1 MSDLDLDI
9 QHYSISD
16 MERFFRLNPK
26 KKYDAADIELR
37 EYEIRE
43 QLLSSGH
50 IHKSLKRDLIAFLKD
65 VKERIIEEKCKK
77 VTITTPYVPLD
88 SMVNPKDYPKVPYPS
103 SNVREQDIIAPTSTP
118 YIYTQNT
125 EFLPG
130 TLNPISKRTL
140 SRCISIDTRFRES
153 PYSTS
158 SSDFGLNIPNKI
170 QKVLSM
176 QLVSLELC
184 TDSLYNIS
192 AVLQNNYLNISVV
205 FREEELQEN
214 QSFTNTFVLPDGHYS
229 AEHLICLLNTLFQNK
244 LEEAFSLICW
254 KLDTDSQRVILES
267 TSEAI
272 VSISLDFTVDIHG
285 QSDKNTSDYF
295 NKLGRVLGF
304 TRRKYSGEC
313 EYLGET
319 AICPNYAFSYF
330 FLDIED
336 FQNHYSPSFV
346 SVFSKIA
353 MPNSVLAR
361 ISDFDRKG
369 GKDLTIV
376 SEPRTYF
383 GAIDITRLNIRLL
396 NAYGQVLDMNGAD
409 FSFCLLLNV
418 VYDF

>member
-9 QHYSISD
+9 QNYSLSD
-16 MERFFRLNPK
+16 MERFFRLNAK
-26 KKYDAADIELR
+26 KKYSAADIELR

-50 IHKSLKRDLIAFLKD
+50 IHKGLKRDLITFLKE
-65 VKERIIEEKCKK
+65 VKDRIIQEKCKK

-88 SMVNPKDYPKVPYPS
+88 SSDYPKVPYPP
-103 SNVREQDIIAPTSTP
+103 SNVREQEIIKPISTP

-130 TLNPISKRTL
+130 VLNPISKRTL
-140 SRCISIDTRFRES
+140 SRSISIDTRFRDS
-153 PYSTS
+153 PYTTS
-158 SSDFGLNIPNKI
+158 SSDFALNLPNKI

-176 QLVSLELC
+176 QLVSLELS
-184 TDSLYNIS
+184 TESLYNIS
-192 AVLQNNYLNISVV
+192 TALQNNYIHLSVIYQ
-205 FREEELQEN
+205 EEMQEK
-214 QSFTNTFVLPDGHYS
+214 QCFVLPDGHYS
-229 AEHLICLLNTLFQNK
+229 PEHLICILNTLCQETSASIFQ
-244 LEEAFSLICW
+244 SIYW
-254 KLDTDSQRVILES
+254 KLDPDSHRVLLES

-272 VSISLDFTVDIHG
+272 YSISLDFTLDIHG
-285 QSDKNTSDYF
+285 NSDRNTADYF
-295 NKLGRVLGF
+295 CKLGRVLGF

-313 EYLGET
+313 VYLGET
-319 AICPNYAFSYF
+319 AINTNYAFSYF
-330 FLDIED
+330 FLDIDD

-346 SVFSKIA
+346 SVFPKIA

-361 ISDFDRKG
+361 ISDFGNSNKE
-369 GKDLTIV
+369 LTII

-383 GAIDITRLNIRLL
+383 GAIDITRINIRLL

-409 FSFCLLLNV
+409 FSFCLLLNI

>member
-9 QHYSISD
+9 QNYSISD
-16 MERFFRLNPK
+16 MERFFRLNAK
-26 KKYDAADIELR
+26 KKYSAADIELR

-50 IHKSLKRDLIAFLKD
+50 IHKGLKRDLIAFLKD

-77 VTITTPYVPLD
+77 VTINTPYVPLD
-88 SMVNPKDYPKVPYPS
+88 SSDYPKVPYPS
-103 SNVREQDIIAPTSTP
+103 SNVRERDIIAPTSTP

-140 SRCISIDTRFRES
+140 SRCISIDTRFRDS
-153 PYSTS
+153 PYTTQ
-158 SSDFGLNIPNKI
+158 SSDFLLNIPNKI

-192 AVLQNNYLNISVV
+192 AALQNNYLNMIVV

-214 QSFTNTFVLPDGHYS
+214 QSFTHTFVLPDGHYS
-229 AEHLICLLNTLFQNK
+229 AEHLICILNTLFQNRS
-244 LEEAFSLICW
+244 ESVFSLICW
-254 KLDTDSQRVILES
+254 KLDADSQQVALES
-267 TSEAI
+267 TDEAI
-272 VSISLDFTVDIHG
+272 VSISLDFTLDIHG
-285 QSDKNTSDYF
+285 QSDRNTSDYF

-383 GAIDITRLNIRLL
+383 GAIDITRINIRLL

-409 FSFCLLLNV
+409 FSFCLLLNI

>member
-9 QHYSISD
+9 QNYSLSD
-16 MERFFRLNPK
+16 MERFFRLNAK
-26 KKYDAADIELR
+26 KKYSAADIELR

-50 IHKSLKRDLIAFLKD
+50 IHKGLKRDLIAFLKE
-65 VKERIIEEKCKK
+65 VKDRIIQEKCKK

-88 SMVNPKDYPKVPYPS
+88 SINPKDYPKVSYPP
-103 SNVREQDIIAPTSTP
+103 SNVRDQEIIKPNSTP
-118 YIYTQNT
+118 YVYTQNT

-130 TLNPISKRTL
+130 VLNPISKRTL
-140 SRCISIDTRFRES
+140 SRSISIDTRFRDS
-153 PYSTS
+153 PYTTS
-158 SSDFGLNIPNKI
+158 SSDFALNLPNKI

-176 QLVSLELC
+176 QLVSLELS
-184 TDSLYNIS
+184 TESLYNIS
-192 AVLQNNYLNISVV
+192 AALQNNYIHLSIIYQDGEV
-205 FREEELQEN
+205 ELQEKN
-214 QSFTNTFVLPDGHYS
+214 CLVIPDGHYS
-229 AEHLICLLNTLFQNK
+229 SEHLICILNTMCQERSEEIFQ
-244 LEEAFSLICW
+244 SIYW
-254 KLDTDSQRVILES
+254 KLDPDSHRVLLES
-267 TSEAI
+267 TDEAI
-272 VSISLDFTVDIHG
+272 VSISLDFTLDIHG
-285 QSDKNTSDYF
+285 QSDRNTADYF
-295 NKLGRVLGF
+295 GKLGRVLGF

-313 EYLGET
+313 VYLGET

-330 FLDIED
+330 FLDIDD

-361 ISDFDRKG
+361 ISDVGNTNKEW
-369 GKDLTIV
+369 TIV

-409 FSFCLLLNV
+409 YSFCLLLNI

>member
-9 QHYSISD
+9 QNYSLSD

-26 KKYDAADIELR
+26 KKYVAADIELR

-50 IHKSLKRDLIAFLKD
+50 IHKSLKRDLISFLKE
-65 VKERIIEEKCKK
+65 VKERIIQEKCKK
-77 VTITTPYVPLD
+77 VVVNTPYVPLD
-88 SMVNPKDYPKVPYPS
+88 SSEYPNVPYPPA
-103 SNVREQDIIAPTSTP
+103 NVRERDIIVPKTTP
-118 YIYTQNT
+118 YVYTQNT

-130 TLNPISKRTL
+130 VLNPISKRTL
-140 SRCISIDTRFRES
+140 SRCISIDTRFRDS
-153 PYSTS
+153 PYTTQ

-184 TDSLYNIS
+184 TDSIYNIS
-192 AVLQNNYLNISVV
+192 QSLQNNYLYISIEMQEESSSSVWTNI
-205 FREEELQEN
+205 FII
-214 QSFTNTFVLPDGHYS
+214 PDGHYS
-229 AEHLICLLNTLFQNK
+229 SEQLISVLNTLFQ
-244 LEEAFSLICW
+244 ERDEVAFQSIYW
-254 KLDTDSQRVILES
+254 KIDSDSQRVILES
-267 TSEAI
+267 TSENTN
-272 VSISLDFTVDIHG
+272 SISLDFTLDIHG

-295 NKLGRVLGF
+295 CKLGRVLGF

-313 EYLGET
+313 VYLGET
-319 AICPNYAFSYF
+319 AINPNYSFSYF
-330 FLDIED
+330 YLDIED

-361 ISDFDRKG
+361 ISDFDKTVS
-369 GKDLTIV
+369 KNLTIV

-383 GAIDITRLNIRLL
+383 GAIDITRLQVRLL

-409 FSFCLLLNV
+409 FSFCLLLNI

>member
-9 QHYSISD
+9 QNYSLSD

-26 KKYDAADIELR
+26 KKYVAADIELR

-50 IHKSLKRDLIAFLKD
+50 IHKSLKRDLISFLKE
-65 VKERIIEEKCKK
+65 VKDRIIQEKCKK
-77 VTITTPYVPLD
+77 VVVNTPYVPLD
-88 SMVNPKDYPKVPYPS
+88 VSEYPNVPYPP
-103 SNVREQDIIAPTSTP
+103 SNVREKDIIAPTTTP

-130 TLNPISKRTL
+130 VLNPISKRTL
-140 SRCISIDTRFRES
+140 SRCISIDTRFRDS
-153 PYSTS
+153 PYTTQ

-184 TDSLYNIS
+184 TDSIYNIS
-192 AVLQNNYLNISVV
+192 QSLQNNYLYISVEMQ
-205 FREEELQEN
+205 EE
-214 QSFTNTFVLPDGHYS
+214 SVSSTWTNIFIIPDGHYS
-229 AEHLICLLNTLFQNK
+229 SEQLVCVLNTLFQERDE
-244 LEEAFSLICW
+244 LAFQSIYW
-254 KLDTDSQRVILES
+254 KIDSDSQRVILES
-267 TSEAI
+267 TSDNTN
-272 VSISLDFTVDIHG
+272 SISLDFTLDING

-295 NKLGRVLGF
+295 CKLGRVLGF

-313 EYLGET
+313 AYMGET
-319 AICPNYAFSYF
+319 AINPNNSFSYF
-330 FLDIED
+330 YLDIED

-361 ISDFDRKG
+361 ISDFDKTVSN
-369 GKDLTIV
+369 KLTIV

-383 GAIDITRLNIRLL
+383 GAIDINRLQVRLL

-409 FSFCLLLNV
+409 FSFCLLLNI
-418 VYDF
+418 VYDL

>member
-9 QHYSISD
+9 QHYSLSD

-50 IHKSLKRDLIAFLKD
+50 IHKGLKRDLIAFLKD
-65 VKERIIEEKCKK
+65 VKERIIQEKCKK
-77 VTITTPYVPLD
+77 VTITTHYQPLD
-88 SMVNPKDYPKVPYPS
+88 PTDYPKVPYPPS
-103 SNVREQDIIAPTSTP
+103 TVREQDIIAPTSTP
-118 YIYTQNT
+118 YVYTQNT

-130 TLNPISKRTL
+130 VLNPVQKRTL
-140 SRCISIDTRFRES
+140 SRCISIDTRFRDS
-153 PYSTS
+153 PYTTQ
-158 SSDFGLNIPNKI
+158 SSDFVLNIPNKI

-192 AVLQNNYLNISVV
+192 AALKNNYLNIVV
-205 FREEELQEN
+205 EEGLLQEN
-214 QSFTNTFVLPDGHYS
+214 QSHSAVFVLPDGHYS
-229 AEHLICLLNTLFQNK
+229 ADHLICVLNTLFQ
-244 LEEAFSLICW
+244 ERSETVFSLIYW
-254 KLDTDSQRVILES
+254 KLDVDSQRVLLES
-267 TSEAI
+267 TSESV
-272 VSISLDFTVDIHG
+272 VSISLDFTLDIHG
-285 QSDKNTSDYF
+285 QSDRNTSDSF
-295 NKLGRVLGF
+295 HKLGRVLGF

-319 AICPNYAFSYF
+319 AICPNDAFSYF

-361 ISDFDRKG
+361 ISEVNRG
-369 GKDLTIV
+369 GTKEFTIV

-383 GAIDITRLNIRLL
+383 GAIDITRLQIRLL
-396 NAYGQVLDMNGAD
+396 NAYGQVIDMNGID
-409 FSFCLLLNV
+409 FSFCLLFQV

>member
-9 QHYSISD
+9 QNYTISD
-16 MERFFRLNPK
+16 MERFFRLNAK
-26 KKYDAADIELR
+26 KKYSAADIELR

-50 IHKSLKRDLIAFLKD
+50 IQKGVKRDLITFLKE
-65 VKERIIEEKCKK
+65 VKDRIIQEKCKK
-77 VTITTPYVPLD
+77 TNITTPYIPLD
-88 SMVNPKDYPKVPYPS
+88 STDYPKVPYPP
-103 SNVREQDIIAPTSTP
+103 SNVRENDIIKPNSTP
-118 YIYTQNT
+118 YVYTQNT

-140 SRCISIDTRFRES
+140 SRSISIDTRFRDS
-153 PYSTS
+153 PYTTS
-158 SSDFGLNIPNKI
+158 SSDFALNLPNKI

-176 QLVSLELC
+176 QLVSLELS
-184 TDSLYNIS
+184 TASLYNIS
-192 AVLQNNYLNISVV
+192 AALQNNYLNISVGYYD
-205 FREEELQEN
+205 EGLQEN
-214 QSFTNTFVLPDGHYS
+214 QSFTHTFVLPDGHYS
-229 AEHLICLLNTLFQNK
+229 AEHLICILNTLFQNRS
-244 LEEAFSLICW
+244 EEAFSLICW
-254 KLDTDSQRVILES
+254 KLDADSQRVVLES
-267 TSEAI
+267 TSDAI
-272 VSISLDFTVDIHG
+272 VSISLDFTLDIHG
-285 QSDKNTSDYF
+285 QSDKNTADYF

-319 AICPNYAFSYF
+319 AINTNYAFSYF
-330 FLDIED
+330 FLDIDD

-346 SVFSKIA
+346 TVFPKIA

-361 ISDFDRKG
+361 ISDVNKEW
-369 GKDLTIV
+369 TIV

-383 GAIDITRLNIRLL
+383 GAIDINRLNIRLL

-409 FSFCLLLNV
+409 YSFCLLLNI

>member
-9 QHYSISD
+9 QNYTISD
-16 MERFFRLNPK
+16 MERFFRLNAK
-26 KKYDAADIELR
+26 KKYSAADIELR

-50 IHKSLKRDLIAFLKD
+50 IQKGVKRDLITFLKE
-65 VKERIIEEKCKK
+65 VKDRIIQEKCKK
-77 VTITTPYVPLD
+77 TNITTPYIPLD
-88 SMVNPKDYPKVPYPS
+88 SKDYPKVPYPP
-103 SNVREQDIIAPTSTP
+103 SNVRENDIIKPNSTP
-118 YIYTQNT
+118 YVYTQNT

-140 SRCISIDTRFRES
+140 SRSISIDTRFRDS
-153 PYSTS
+153 PYTTS
-158 SSDFGLNIPNKI
+158 SSDFALNLPNKI

-176 QLVSLELC
+176 QLVSLELS
-184 TDSLYNIS
+184 TASLYNIS
-192 AVLQNNYLNISVV
+192 AALQNNYFNISVGYYD
-205 FREEELQEN
+205 EGLQEN
-214 QSFTNTFVLPDGHYS
+214 QSFTHTFVLPDGHYS
-229 AEHLICLLNTLFQNK
+229 AEHLICILNTLFQNRS
-244 LEEAFSLICW
+244 EEAFSLICW
-254 KLDTDSQRVILES
+254 KLDADSQRVVLES
-267 TSEAI
+267 TSDAI
-272 VSISLDFTVDIHG
+272 VSISLDFTLDIHG
-285 QSDKNTSDYF
+285 QSDKNTADYF

-319 AICPNYAFSYF
+319 AINTNYAFSYF
-330 FLDIED
+330 FLDIDD

-346 SVFSKIA
+346 TVFPKIA

-361 ISDFDRKG
+361 ISDVNKEW
-369 GKDLTIV
+369 TIV

-383 GAIDITRLNIRLL
+383 GAIDINRLNIRLL

-409 FSFCLLLNV
+409 YSFCLLLNI

>member
-26 KKYDAADIELR
+26 KKYEAADIELR

-77 VTITTPYVPLD
+77 TNITTPYIPLD
-88 SMVNPKDYPKVPYPS
+88 SSDYPKVPYPS
-103 SNVREQDIIAPTSTP
+103 SNVREMDIIAPTSTP

-153 PYSTS
+153 PYTTS

-176 QLVSLELC
+176 QLVSLELS

-192 AVLQNNYLNISVV
+192 TALQNNYLNISVV
-205 FREEELQEN
+205 YRDEELQEN
-214 QSFTNTFVLPDGHYS
+214 QSFTHMFVLPDGHYS
-229 AEHLICLLNTLFQNK
+229 AEHLICILNTLFQERS
-244 LEEAFSLICW
+244 EEPAFPLIYW
-254 KLDTDSQRVILES
+254 KLDADSNRVVLES

-272 VSISLDFTVDIHG
+272 VSISLDFTLDIHG

-346 SVFSKIA
+346 SVFSKIS

-361 ISDFDRKG
+361 ISDLDRKG
-369 GKDLTIV
+369 SKDLTIV

-383 GAIDITRLNIRLL
+383 GAIDITRLQIRLL